1 MALWK
6 NAKNTTQ
13 PQPPA
18 PAPEPPAAD
27 MPEATSF
34 DDLFNEI
41 HNEIR
46 EDLQHPTPPMPKPVP
61 EPEPEV
67 QHTYSKARKTNRQRP
82 IGICVRFSEEETLAL
97 KKRVA
102 RSGMNLS
109 EYIRLVA
116 LTGEPPR
123 RMPSET
129 TAALREFT
137 TALDD
142 LIAELGRQGGLL
154 KLNMTSNAEL
164 QQRDPTGWGN
174 VEKLIRFLERY
185 ARIFR
190 EKLELT
196 PKAVHSPP
204 ELYTL
209 RQTIDEAMISI
220 RAQGIAL
227 RDIVQPGFGKRAFT
241 PDEWKALSDA
251 AHRILEKYQI
261 TVTGVLEKINGYYQA
276 RIE

>member
-1 MALWK
+1 MAFWK

-13 PQPPA
+13 PQSPA

-27 MPEATSF
+27 TPEATSF

-46 EDLQHPTPPMPKPVP
+46 ENLQQTAPSMPRPVPKP
-61 EPEPEV
+61 EK
-67 QHTYSKARKTNRQRP
+67 QHTYSRVGKTNRKRP
-82 IGICVRFSEEETLAL
+82 IGICVRFSEEEILTL

-116 LTGEPPR
+116 LTGEPPER
-123 RMPSET
+123 IPSET
-129 TAALREFT
+129 TVALREFT

-154 KLNMTSNAEL
+154 KLNMTENTEQ
-164 QQRDPTGWGN
+164 QQRDPNGWGN

-185 ARIFR
+185 VRIFR
-190 EKLELT
+190 EKLEQT
-196 PKAVHSPP
+196 PKAAHNPS

-209 RQTIDEAMISI
+209 RQSIEESMISI

-227 RDIVQPGFGKRAFT
+227 RDLVRPSLGKRVFS

-251 AHRILEKYQI
+251 ALKLLEQYQI
-261 TVTGVLEKINGYYQA
+261 TVAGVLEKINGYYQT
-276 RIE
+276 RIK

>member
-1 MALWK
+1 MAFWK
-6 NAKNTTQ
+6 NAKNTAQ
-13 PQPPA
+13 PQSPA

-27 MPEATSF
+27 TPEATSF

-46 EDLQHPTPPMPKPVP
+46 ENLQQTAPSMPRPVPKP
-61 EPEPEV
+61 EK
-67 QHTYSKARKTNRQRP
+67 QHTYSRVGKTNRKRP
-82 IGICVRFSEEETLAL
+82 IGICVRFSEEEILTL

-116 LTGEPPR
+116 LTGEPPER
-123 RMPSET
+123 IPSET
-129 TAALREFT
+129 TVALREFT

-154 KLNMTSNAEL
+154 KLNMTENTEQ
-164 QQRDPTGWGN
+164 QQRDPNGWGN

-185 ARIFR
+185 VRIFR
-190 EKLELT
+190 EKLEQT
-196 PKAVHSPP
+196 PKAAHSPS

-209 RQTIDEAMISI
+209 RQSIEESMISI

-227 RDIVQPGFGKRAFT
+227 RDLVRPSLGKRVFS

-251 AHRILEKYQI
+251 ALKLLEQYQI
-261 TVTGVLEKINGYYQA
+261 TVAGVLEKINGYYQT
-276 RIE
+276 RIK

>member
-1 MALWK
+1 MAFWK
-6 NAKNTTQ
+6 NAKNTAQ
-13 PQPPA
+13 PQSPA

-27 MPEATSF
+27 TPEATSF

-46 EDLQHPTPPMPKPVP
+46 ENLQQTAPSMPRPVPKP
-61 EPEPEV
+61 EK
-67 QHTYSKARKTNRQRP
+67 QHTYSRVGKTNRKRP
-82 IGICVRFSEEETLAL
+82 IGICVRFSEEEILTL

-116 LTGEPPR
+116 LTGEPPER
-123 RMPSET
+123 IPSET
-129 TAALREFT
+129 TVALREFT

-154 KLNMTSNAEL
+154 KLNMTENTEQ
-164 QQRDPTGWGN
+164 QQRDPNGWGN

-185 ARIFR
+185 VRIFR
-190 EKLELT
+190 EKLEQT
-196 PKAVHSPP
+196 PKAAHSPS

-209 RQTIDEAMISI
+209 RQSIVESMISI

-227 RDIVQPGFGKRAFT
+227 RDLVRPSLGKRVFS

-251 AHRILEKYQI
+251 ALKLLEQYQI
-261 TVTGVLEKINGYYQA
+261 TVAGVLEKINGYYQT
-276 RIE
+276 RIK

>member
-1 MALWK
+1 MAFWK

-13 PQPPA
+13 PQSPA

-27 MPEATSF
+27 TPEATSF

-46 EDLQHPTPPMPKPVP
+46 ENLQQTAPSMPRPVPKP
-61 EPEPEV
+61 EK
-67 QHTYSKARKTNRQRP
+67 QHTYSRVGKTNRKRP
-82 IGICVRFSEEETLAL
+82 IGICVRFSEEEILTL

-116 LTGEPPR
+116 LTGEPPER
-123 RMPSET
+123 IPSET
-129 TAALREFT
+129 TVALREFT

-154 KLNMTSNAEL
+154 KLNMTENTEQ
-164 QQRDPTGWGN
+164 QQRDPNGWGN

-185 ARIFR
+185 VRIFR
-190 EKLELT
+190 EKLEQT
-196 PKAVHSPP
+196 PKAAHNPS

-209 RQTIDEAMISI
+209 RQSIEESMISI

-227 RDIVQPGFGKRAFT
+227 RDIVRPSLGKRVFS

-251 AHRILEKYQI
+251 AQTLLEQYQI
-261 TVTGVLEKINGYYQA
+261 TVAGVLEKKINGYYQT
-276 RIE
+276 RIK

>member
-1 MALWK
+1 MAFWK

-13 PQPPA
+13 PQSPA

-27 MPEATSF
+27 TPEATSF

-46 EDLQHPTPPMPKPVP
+46 ENLQQTAPSMPRPVPKP
-61 EPEPEV
+61 EK
-67 QHTYSKARKTNRQRP
+67 QHTYSRVGKTNRKRP
-82 IGICVRFSEEETLAL
+82 IGICVRFSEEEILTL

-116 LTGEPPR
+116 LTGEPPER
-123 RMPSET
+123 IPSET
-129 TAALREFT
+129 TVALREFT

-154 KLNMTSNAEL
+154 KLNMTENTEQ
-164 QQRDPTGWGN
+164 QQRDPNGWGN

-185 ARIFR
+185 VRIFR
-190 EKLELT
+190 EKLGQT
-196 PKAVHSPP
+196 PKAAHSPS

-209 RQTIDEAMISI
+209 RQSIVESMISI

-227 RDIVQPGFGKRAFT
+227 RDLVRPSLGKRVFS

-251 AHRILEKYQI
+251 ALKLLEQYQI
-261 TVTGVLEKINGYYQA
+261 TVAGVLEKINGYYQT
-276 RIE
+276 RIK

>member
-27 MPEATSF
+27 MPEAMSF

-61 EPEPEV
+61 EPEPV
-67 QHTYSKARKTNRQRP
+67 MQPTQPLVKRPNRRRP
-82 IGICVRFSEEETLAL
+82 IDIHVRFSDSEAMTL

-261 TVTGVLEKINGYYQA
+261 TVTGVLEKINGYYQT

>member
-1 MALWK
+1 MAFWK

-13 PQPPA
+13 PQSPA

-27 MPEATSF
+27 TPEATSF

-46 EDLQHPTPPMPKPVP
+46 ENLQQTAPSMPRPVPKP
-61 EPEPEV
+61 EK
-67 QHTYSKARKTNRQRP
+67 QHTYSRVGKTNRKRP
-82 IGICVRFSEEETLAL
+82 IGICVRFSEEEILTL

-116 LTGEPPR
+116 LTGEPPER
-123 RMPSET
+123 IPSET
-129 TAALREFT
+129 TVALREFT

-154 KLNMTSNAEL
+154 KLNMTENTEQ
-164 QQRDPTGWGN
+164 QQRDPNGWGN

-185 ARIFR
+185 VRIFR
-190 EKLELT
+190 EKLEQT
-196 PKAVHSPP
+196 PKAAHNPS

-209 RQTIDEAMISI
+209 RQSIEESMIFI

-227 RDIVQPGFGKRAFT
+227 RDIVRPSLGKRVFS

-251 AHRILEKYQI
+251 ALKLLEQYQI
-261 TVTGVLEKINGYYQA
+261 TVAGVLEKKINGYYQT
-276 RIE
+276 RIK

>member
-1 MALWK
+1 MAFWK

-13 PQPPA
+13 PQSPA

-27 MPEATSF
+27 TPEATSF

-46 EDLQHPTPPMPKPVP
+46 ENLQQTAPSMPRPVPKP
-61 EPEPEV
+61 EK
-67 QHTYSKARKTNRQRP
+67 QHTYSRVGKTNRKRP
-82 IGICVRFSEEETLAL
+82 IGICVRFSEEEILTL

-116 LTGEPPR
+116 LTGEPPER
-123 RMPSET
+123 IPSET
-129 TAALREFT
+129 TVALREFT

-154 KLNMTSNAEL
+154 KLNMTENTEQ
-164 QQRDPTGWGN
+164 QQRDPNGWGN

-185 ARIFR
+185 VRIFR
-190 EKLELT
+190 EKLEQT
-196 PKAVHSPP
+196 PKAAHSPS

-209 RQTIDEAMISI
+209 RQSIEESMISI

-227 RDIVQPGFGKRAFT
+227 RDLVRPSLGKRVFS

-251 AHRILEKYQI
+251 ALKLLEQYQI
-261 TVTGVLEKINGYYQA
+261 TVAGVLEKINGYYQT
-276 RIE
+276 RIK

>member
-1 MALWK
+1 MAFWK

-13 PQPPA
+13 PQSPA

-27 MPEATSF
+27 TPEATSF

-46 EDLQHPTPPMPKPVP
+46 ENLQQTAPSMPRPVPKP
-61 EPEPEV
+61 EK
-67 QHTYSKARKTNRQRP
+67 QHTYSRVGKTNRKRP
-82 IGICVRFSEEETLAL
+82 IGICVRFSEEEILTL

-116 LTGEPPR
+116 LTGEPPER
-123 RMPSET
+123 IPSET
-129 TAALREFT
+129 TVALREFT

-154 KLNMTSNAEL
+154 KLNMTENTEQ
-164 QQRDPTGWGN
+164 QQRDPNGWGN

-185 ARIFR
+185 VRIFR
-190 EKLELT
+190 EKLEQT
-196 PKAVHSPP
+196 PKAAHNPS

-209 RQTIDEAMISI
+209 RQSIEESMISI

-227 RDIVQPGFGKRAFT
+227 RDLVRPSLGKRVFS

-251 AHRILEKYQI
+251 ALKLLEQYQI
-261 TVTGVLEKINGYYQA
+261 TVAGVLEKKINGYYQT
-276 RIE
+276 RIN

>member
-1 MALWK
+1 MAFWK

-13 PQPPA
+13 PQSPA

-27 MPEATSF
+27 TPEATSF

-46 EDLQHPTPPMPKPVP
+46 ENLQQTAPSMPRPVPKP
-61 EPEPEV
+61 EK
-67 QHTYSKARKTNRQRP
+67 QHTYSRVGKTNRKRP
-82 IGICVRFSEEETLAL
+82 IGICVRFSEEEILTL

-116 LTGEPPR
+116 LTGEPPER
-123 RMPSET
+123 IPSET
-129 TAALREFT
+129 TVALREFT

-142 LIAELGRQGGLL
+142 LIAQLGRQGGPL
-154 KLNMTSNAEL
+154 KLNMTENTEQ
-164 QQRDPTGWGN
+164 QQRDPNGWGN

-185 ARIFR
+185 VRIFR
-190 EKLELT
+190 EKLEQT
-196 PKAVHSPP
+196 PKAAHNPS

-209 RQTIDEAMISI
+209 RQSIEESMISI

-227 RDIVQPGFGKRAFT
+227 RDIVRPSLGKRVFS

-251 AHRILEKYQI
+251 ALKLLEQYQI
-261 TVTGVLEKINGYYQA
+261 TVAGVLEKKINGYYQT
-276 RIE
+276 RIK

>member
-1 MALWK
+1 MAFWK
-6 NAKNTTQ
+6 NAKTATQ
-13 PQPPA
+13 SQLPA
-18 PAPEPPAAD
+18 STSEPPAAD

-34 DDLFNEI
+34 EDLFNEI
-41 HNEIR
+41 HNEIH
-46 EDLQHPTPPMPKPVP
+46 EEQPAPPIPTPVPVA
-61 EPEPEV
+61 EPVVRPAQSPV
-67 QHTYSKARKTNRQRP
+67 KRPNRRRP
-82 IGICVRFSEEETLAL
+82 IDIHVRFSDSEAMTL

-123 RMPSET
+123 RMPGET

-142 LIAELGRQGGLL
+142 LTAELGRQGGLL
-154 KLNMTSNAEL
+154 KLNMTSNTEL
-164 QQRDPTGWGN
+164 QQQDPAGWGN

-196 PKAVHSPP
+196 PRASHSPS
-204 ELYTL
+204 ELYAL
-209 RQTIDEAMISI
+209 RQTIEEAMISI
-220 RAQGIAL
+220 RARGIAL
-227 RDIVQPGFGKRAFT
+227 RDLVQPSLGKRAFT

-251 AHRILEKYQI
+251 ALKILEQYQT

>member
-1 MALWK
+1 MAFWK

-13 PQPPA
+13 PQSPA

-27 MPEATSF
+27 TPEATSF

-46 EDLQHPTPPMPKPVP
+46 ENLQQTAPSMPRPVPKP
-61 EPEPEV
+61 EK
-67 QHTYSKARKTNRQRP
+67 QHTYSRVGKTNRKRP
-82 IGICVRFSEEETLAL
+82 IGICVRFSEEEILTL

-102 RSGMNLS
+102 RSEMNLS

-116 LTGEPPR
+116 LTGEPPER
-123 RMPSET
+123 IPSET
-129 TAALREFT
+129 TVALREFT

-154 KLNMTSNAEL
+154 KLNMTENTEQ
-164 QQRDPTGWGN
+164 QQRDPNGWGN

-185 ARIFR
+185 VRIFR
-190 EKLELT
+190 EKLEQT
-196 PKAVHSPP
+196 PKAAHSPS

-209 RQTIDEAMISI
+209 RQSIEESMISI

-227 RDIVQPGFGKRAFT
+227 RDLVRPSLGKRVFS

-251 AHRILEKYQI
+251 ALKLLEQYQI
-261 TVTGVLEKINGYYQA
+261 TVAGVLEKKINGYYQT
-276 RIE
+276 RIK

>member
-1 MALWK
+1 MAFWK

-13 PQPPA
+13 PQSPA

-27 MPEATSF
+27 TPEATSF

-46 EDLQHPTPPMPKPVP
+46 ENLQQTAPSMPRPVPKP
-61 EPEPEV
+61 EK
-67 QHTYSKARKTNRQRP
+67 QHTYSRVGKTNRKRP
-82 IGICVRFSEEETLAL
+82 IGICVRFSEEEILTL

-116 LTGEPPR
+116 LTGEPPER
-123 RMPSET
+123 IPSET
-129 TAALREFT
+129 TVALREFT

-154 KLNMTSNAEL
+154 KLTMTENTEQ
-164 QQRDPTGWGN
+164 QQRDPNGWGN

-185 ARIFR
+185 VRIFR
-190 EKLELT
+190 EKLEQT
-196 PKAVHSPP
+196 PKAAHSPS

-209 RQTIDEAMISI
+209 RQSIEESMISI

-227 RDIVQPGFGKRAFT
+227 RDLVRPSLGKRVFS

-251 AHRILEKYQI
+251 ALKLLEQYQI
-261 TVTGVLEKINGYYQA
+261 TVAGVLEKKINGYYQT
-276 RIE
+276 RIK

>member
-1 MALWK
+1 MAFWK
-6 NAKNTTQ
+6 NAKNTAQ
-13 PQPPA
+13 PQSPA

-27 MPEATSF
+27 TPEATSF

-46 EDLQHPTPPMPKPVP
+46 ENLQQTAPSMPRPVPKP
-61 EPEPEV
+61 EK
-67 QHTYSKARKTNRQRP
+67 QHTYSRVGKTNRKRP
-82 IGICVRFSEEETLAL
+82 IGICVRFSEEEILTL

-116 LTGEPPR
+116 LTGEPPER
-123 RMPSET
+123 IPSET
-129 TAALREFT
+129 TVALREFT

-154 KLNMTSNAEL
+154 KLNMTVNTEQ
-164 QQRDPTGWGN
+164 QQRDPNGWGN

-185 ARIFR
+185 VRIFR
-190 EKLELT
+190 EKLEQT
-196 PKAVHSPP
+196 PKAAHNPS

-209 RQTIDEAMISI
+209 RQSIEESMIFI

-227 RDIVQPGFGKRAFT
+227 RDLVRPSLGKRVFS

-251 AHRILEKYQI
+251 ALKLLEQYQI
-261 TVTGVLEKINGYYQA
+261 TVAGALEKKINGYYQT
-276 RIE
+276 RIK

>member
-1 MALWK
+1 MAFWK

-13 PQPPA
+13 PQSPA

-27 MPEATSF
+27 TPEATSF

-46 EDLQHPTPPMPKPVP
+46 ENLQQTAPSMPRPVPKP
-61 EPEPEV
+61 EK
-67 QHTYSKARKTNRQRP
+67 QHTYSRVGKTNRKRP
-82 IGICVRFSEEETLAL
+82 IGICVRFSEEEILTL
-97 KKRVA
+97 KERVA

-116 LTGEPPR
+116 LTGEPPER
-123 RMPSET
+123 IPSET
-129 TAALREFT
+129 TVALREFT

-154 KLNMTSNAEL
+154 KLNMTENTEQ
-164 QQRDPTGWGN
+164 QQRDPNGWGN

-185 ARIFR
+185 VRIFR
-190 EKLELT
+190 EKLEQT
-196 PKAVHSPP
+196 PKAAHSPS

-209 RQTIDEAMISI
+209 RQSIEESMISI

-227 RDIVQPGFGKRAFT
+227 RDLVRPSLGKRVFS

-251 AHRILEKYQI
+251 ALKLLEQYQI
-261 TVTGVLEKINGYYQA
+261 TVAGVLEKINGYYQT
-276 RIE
+276 RIK

>member
-1 MALWK
+1 MAFWK
-6 NAKNTTQ
+6 NAKNTAQ
-13 PQPPA
+13 PQSPA

-27 MPEATSF
+27 TPEATSF

-46 EDLQHPTPPMPKPVP
+46 ENLQQTAPSMPRPVP
-61 EPEPEV
+61 STEPVVRPTQSSV
-67 QHTYSKARKTNRQRP
+67 KRPNRRRP
-82 IGICVRFSEEETLAL
+82 IDIHVRFSDSEAITL

-116 LTGEPPR
+116 LTGEPPER
-123 RMPSET
+123 IPSET
-129 TAALREFT
+129 TVALREFT

-154 KLNMTSNAEL
+154 KLNMTENTEQ
-164 QQRDPTGWGN
+164 QQRDPNGWGN

-185 ARIFR
+185 VRIFR
-190 EKLELT
+190 EKLEQT
-196 PKAVHSPP
+196 PKAAHSPS

-209 RQTIDEAMISI
+209 RQSIEESMISI

-227 RDIVQPGFGKRAFT
+227 RDLVRPSLGKRVFS

-251 AHRILEKYQI
+251 ALKLLEQYQI
-261 TVTGVLEKINGYYQA
+261 TVAGVLEKINGYYQT

>member
-1 MALWK
+1 MEK
-6 NAKNTTQ
+6 CKNTAQ
-13 PQPPA
+13 PQSLA

-27 MPEATSF
+27 TPEATSF

-46 EDLQHPTPPMPKPVP
+46 ENLQQTAPSMPRPVPKP
-61 EPEPEV
+61 EK
-67 QHTYSKARKTNRQRP
+67 QHTYSRVGKTNRKRP
-82 IGICVRFSEEETLAL
+82 IGICVRFSEEEILTL

-116 LTGEPPR
+116 LTGEPPER
-123 RMPSET
+123 IPSET
-129 TAALREFT
+129 TVALREFT

-154 KLNMTSNAEL
+154 KLNMTENTEQ
-164 QQRDPTGWGN
+164 QQRDPNGWGN

-185 ARIFR
+185 VRIFR
-190 EKLELT
+190 EKLEQT
-196 PKAVHSPP
+196 PKAAHNPS

-209 RQTIDEAMISI
+209 RQSIEESMIFI

-227 RDIVQPGFGKRAFT
+227 RDLVRPSLGKRVFS

-251 AHRILEKYQI
+251 ALKLLEQYQI
-261 TVTGVLEKINGYYQA
+261 TVAGVLEKKINGYYQT
-276 RIE
+276 RIK

>member
-1 MALWK
+1 MAFWK

-13 PQPPA
+13 PQSPA

-27 MPEATSF
+27 TPEATSF

-46 EDLQHPTPPMPKPVP
+46 ENLQQTAPSMPRPVPKP
-61 EPEPEV
+61 EKL
-67 QHTYSKARKTNRQRP
+67 HTYSRVGKTNRKRP
-82 IGICVRFSEEETLAL
+82 IGICVRFSEEEILTL

-116 LTGEPPR
+116 LTGEPPER
-123 RMPSET
+123 IPSET
-129 TAALREFT
+129 TVALREFT

-154 KLNMTSNAEL
+154 KLNMTENTEQ
-164 QQRDPTGWGN
+164 QQRDPNGWGN

-185 ARIFR
+185 VRIFR
-190 EKLELT
+190 EKLEQT
-196 PKAVHSPP
+196 PKAAHNPS
-204 ELYTL
+204 ELYNL
-209 RQTIDEAMISI
+209 RQSIEESMISI

-227 RDIVQPGFGKRAFT
+227 RDLVRPSLGKRVFS

-251 AHRILEKYQI
+251 ALKLLEQYQI
-261 TVTGVLEKINGYYQA
+261 TVAGVLEKINGYYQT
-276 RIE
+276 RIK

>member
-1 MALWK
+1 MAFWK

-13 PQPPA
+13 PQSPA

-27 MPEATSF
+27 TPEATSF

-46 EDLQHPTPPMPKPVP
+46 ENLQQTAPSMPRPVPKP
-61 EPEPEV
+61 EK
-67 QHTYSKARKTNRQRP
+67 QHTYSRVGKTNRKRP
-82 IGICVRFSEEETLAL
+82 IGICVRFSEEEILTL

-116 LTGEPPR
+116 LTGEPPER
-123 RMPSET
+123 IPSET
-129 TAALREFT
+129 TVALREFT

-154 KLNMTSNAEL
+154 KLNMTENTEQ
-164 QQRDPTGWGN
+164 QQRDPNGWGN

-185 ARIFR
+185 VRIFR
-190 EKLELT
+190 EKLEQT
-196 PKAVHSPP
+196 PKAAHNPS

-209 RQTIDEAMISI
+209 RQSIEESMISI

-227 RDIVQPGFGKRAFT
+227 RDIVRPSLGKRVFS

-251 AHRILEKYQI
+251 ALKLLEQYQI
-261 TVTGVLEKINGYYQA
+261 TVAGVLETKINGYYQT
-276 RIE
+276 RIK

>member
-1 MALWK
+1 MK
-6 NAKNTTQ
+6 Q
-13 PQPPA
+13 QQPPGS
-18 PAPEPPAAD
+18 PP
-27 MPEATSF
+27 
-34 DDLFNEI
+34 
-41 HNEIR
+41 
-46 EDLQHPTPPMPKPVP
+46 
-61 EPEPEV
+61 
-67 QHTYSKARKTNRQRP
+67 
-82 IGICVRFSEEETLAL
+82 
-97 KKRVA
+97 
-102 RSGMNLS
+102 
-109 EYIRLVA
+109 
-116 LTGEPPR
+116 
-123 RMPSET
+123 
-129 TAALREFT
+129 
-137 TALDD
+137 LDD

-227 RDIVQPGFGKRAFT
+227 RDIVQPGFGETHLHPMNGKLFLTRRIGYLKNIKSQSPACWRKELQQR
-241 PDEWKALSDA
+241 DQWQLSN
-251 AHRILEKYQI
+251 
-261 TVTGVLEKINGYYQA
+261 TSGYSGKSKNA
-276 RIE
+276 RSYTDVH

>member
-1 MALWK
+1 MAFWK

-13 PQPPA
+13 PQSPA

-27 MPEATSF
+27 TPEATSF

-46 EDLQHPTPPMPKPVP
+46 ENLQQTAPSMPRPVPKP
-61 EPEPEV
+61 EK
-67 QHTYSKARKTNRQRP
+67 QHTYSRVGKTNRKRP
-82 IGICVRFSEEETLAL
+82 IGICVRFSEEEILTL

-116 LTGEPPR
+116 LTGEPPER
-123 RMPSET
+123 IPSET
-129 TAALREFT
+129 TVALREFT

-154 KLNMTSNAEL
+154 KLSMTENTEQ
-164 QQRDPTGWGN
+164 QQRDPNGWGN

-185 ARIFR
+185 VRIFR
-190 EKLELT
+190 EKLEQT
-196 PKAVHSPP
+196 PKAAHNPS

-209 RQTIDEAMISI
+209 RQSIEESMISI

-227 RDIVQPGFGKRAFT
+227 RDIVRPSLGKRVFS

-251 AHRILEKYQI
+251 ALKLLEQYQI
-261 TVTGVLEKINGYYQA
+261 TVAGVLEKKINGYYQT
-276 RIE
+276 RIK

>member
-1 MALWK
+1 MAFWK

-13 PQPPA
+13 PQSPA

-27 MPEATSF
+27 TPEATSF

-46 EDLQHPTPPMPKPVP
+46 ENLQQTAPSMPRPVPKP
-61 EPEPEV
+61 EKL
-67 QHTYSKARKTNRQRP
+67 HTYSRVGKTNRKRP
-82 IGICVRFSEEETLAL
+82 IGICVRFSEEEILTL

-116 LTGEPPR
+116 LTGEPPER
-123 RMPSET
+123 IPSET
-129 TAALREFT
+129 TVALREFT

-154 KLNMTSNAEL
+154 KLNMTENTEQ
-164 QQRDPTGWGN
+164 QQRDPNGWGN

-185 ARIFR
+185 VRIFR
-190 EKLELT
+190 EKLEQT
-196 PKAVHSPP
+196 PKAAHNPS
-204 ELYTL
+204 ELYNL
-209 RQTIDEAMISI
+209 RQSIEESMISI

-227 RDIVQPGFGKRAFT
+227 RDLVRPSLGKRVFS

-251 AHRILEKYQI
+251 ALKLLEQYQI
-261 TVTGVLEKINGYYQA
+261 TVAGVLEKKNNGYYQT
-276 RIE
+276 RIK

>member
-1 MALWK
+1 MAFWK
-6 NAKNTTQ
+6 NAKNTAQ
-13 PQPPA
+13 PQSPA

-27 MPEATSF
+27 TPEATSF

-46 EDLQHPTPPMPKPVP
+46 ENLQQTAPSMPRPVPKP
-61 EPEPEV
+61 EK
-67 QHTYSKARKTNRQRP
+67 QHTYSRVGKTNRKRP
-82 IGICVRFSEEETLAL
+82 IGICVRFSEEEILTL

-116 LTGEPPR
+116 LTGEPPER
-123 RMPSET
+123 IPSET
-129 TAALREFT
+129 TVALREFT

-154 KLNMTSNAEL
+154 KLNMTENTEQ
-164 QQRDPTGWGN
+164 QQRDPNGWGN

-185 ARIFR
+185 VRIFR
-190 EKLELT
+190 EKLEQT
-196 PKAVHSPP
+196 PKAAHNPS

-209 RQTIDEAMISI
+209 RQSIEESMISI

-227 RDIVQPGFGKRAFT
+227 RDLVRPSLGKRVFS

-251 AHRILEKYQI
+251 ALKLLEQYQI
-261 TVTGVLEKINGYYQA
+261 TVAGVLEKINGYYQT
-276 RIE
+276 RIK

>member
-1 MALWK
+1 MAFWK

-13 PQPPA
+13 PQSPA

-27 MPEATSF
+27 TPEATSF

-46 EDLQHPTPPMPKPVP
+46 ENLQQTAPSMPRPVP
-61 EPEPEV
+61 EPEE
-67 QHTYSKARKTNRQRP
+67 QHTYSRVGKTNRKRP
-82 IGICVRFSEEETLAL
+82 IGICVRFSEEEILAL

-116 LTGEPPR
+116 LTGEPPER
-123 RMPSET
+123 IPSET
-129 TAALREFT
+129 TVALREFT

-154 KLNMTSNAEL
+154 KLNMTENTEQ
-164 QQRDPTGWGN
+164 QQRDPNGWGN

-185 ARIFR
+185 VRIFR
-190 EKLELT
+190 EKLEQT
-196 PKAVHSPP
+196 PKAAHSPS

-209 RQTIDEAMISI
+209 RQSIEESMISI

-227 RDIVQPGFGKRAFT
+227 RDLVRPSLGKRVFS

-251 AHRILEKYQI
+251 ALKLLEQYQI
-261 TVTGVLEKINGYYQA
+261 TVAGVLEKINGYYKT
-276 RIE
+276 RIK

>member
-1 MALWK
+1 MAFWK

-13 PQPPA
+13 PQSPA

-27 MPEATSF
+27 TPEATSF

-46 EDLQHPTPPMPKPVP
+46 ENLQQTAPSMPRPVPKP
-61 EPEPEV
+61 EK
-67 QHTYSKARKTNRQRP
+67 QHTYSRVGKTNRKRP
-82 IGICVRFSEEETLAL
+82 IGICVRFSEEEILTL

-116 LTGEPPR
+116 LTGEPPER
-123 RMPSET
+123 IPSET
-129 TAALREFT
+129 TVALREFT

-154 KLNMTSNAEL
+154 KLNMTENTEQ
-164 QQRDPTGWGN
+164 QQRDLNGWGN

-185 ARIFR
+185 VRIFR
-190 EKLELT
+190 EKLEQT
-196 PKAVHSPP
+196 PKAAHNPS

-209 RQTIDEAMISI
+209 RQSIEESMISI

-227 RDIVQPGFGKRAFT
+227 RDIVRPSLGKRVFS

-251 AHRILEKYQI
+251 ALKLLEQYQI
-261 TVTGVLEKINGYYQA
+261 TVAGVLEKKINGYYQT
-276 RIE
+276 RIK

>member
-1 MALWK
+1 MAFWK

-13 PQPPA
+13 PQPPE

-27 MPEATSF
+27 IPEATSF

-46 EDLQHPTPPMPKPVP
+46 GDLQQSAPPIPTPEPVA
-61 EPEPEV
+61 EPVV
-67 QHTYSKARKTNRQRP
+67 QISKGRKSNRKRP
-82 IGICVRFSEEETLAL
+82 VGVCVRFSEEEALAL

-116 LTGEPPR
+116 LTGEPPG

-154 KLNMTSNAEL
+154 KLNMTANTEQ
-164 QQRDPTGWGN
+164 QQRDPAGWGN

-185 ARIFR
+185 VRTFR

-196 PKAVHSPP
+196 PKAAHSPS
-204 ELYTL
+204 ELYAL

-227 RDIVQPGFGKRAFT
+227 RDLVQPSLGKRVFT

-251 AHRILEKYQI
+251 ALKLQEQYQT
-261 TVTGVLEKINGYYQA
+261 TVTGVLEKINGYYQT
-276 RIE
+276 RIK